1 MKWWQIKKRDADLE
15 RELRSDL
22 ELEEVEQR
30 EGGISGEE
38 ARFAAL
44 RAFGNPALIREQT
57 HAIWSWNWLESLARD
72 LRLVCAHLVAPPV
85 LPSSPSWEEA
95 GCV

>member
-1 MKWWQIKKRDADLE
+1 MKWWQVNWWQVNRWQINRWQIKTRDADLE

-30 EGGISGEE
+30 EAGTSEEE
-38 ARFAAL
+38 ARYAAL

-57 HAIWSWNWLESLARD
+57 LAIWSWNWL
-72 LRLVCAHLVAPPV
+72 
-85 LPSSPSWEEA
+85 
-95 GCV
+95 